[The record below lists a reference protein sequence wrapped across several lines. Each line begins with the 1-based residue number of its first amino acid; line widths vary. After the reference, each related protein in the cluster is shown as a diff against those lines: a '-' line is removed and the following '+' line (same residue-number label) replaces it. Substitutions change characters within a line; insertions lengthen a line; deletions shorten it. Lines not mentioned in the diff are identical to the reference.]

1 MRPLSVAQK
10 SFVNQPRRFFNAD
23 VVATET
29 PEQSQDRTVSEFNE
43 RVGADQTFNENKHSY
58 VLTFPWNFEEVL
70 DDYAKHR
77 PMSESSYWHRW
88 MTNSRAVVDF
98 NNLFREF
105 HQACAIPDQQGLD
118 KVCEPRLAS
127 YVGDSIRRIHFH
139 GLDVEMANLTVEQ
152 PSIKILKAEVSQGLN
167 VDRSLNSRN
176 ASDYNINRNHN
187 IFGAKWSTYSPKN
200 TSNDDRHVLDVLDTE
215 NHRPYLV
222 SLTCLVESP
231 MKLYVLN

>member
-1 MRPLSVAQK
+1 
-10 SFVNQPRRFFNAD
+10 
-23 VVATET
+23 
-29 PEQSQDRTVSEFNE
+29 
-43 RVGADQTFNENKHSY
+43 
-58 VLTFPWNFEEVL
+58 LTFPWNFEEVL

-88 MTNSRAVVDF
+88 MTNSRASVDF

-152 PSIKILKAEVSQGLN
+152 PSIKILKAEV
-167 VDRSLNSRN
+167 
-176 ASDYNINRNHN
+176 
-187 IFGAKWSTYSPKN
+187 
-200 TSNDDRHVLDVLDTE
+200 
-215 NHRPYLV
+215 
-222 SLTCLVESP
+222 
-231 MKLYVLN
+231 

>member
-1 MRPLSVAQK
+1 M
-10 SFVNQPRRFFNAD
+10 
-23 VVATET
+23 
-29 PEQSQDRTVSEFNE
+29 
-43 RVGADQTFNENKHSY
+43 
-58 VLTFPWNFEEVL
+58 TFPWNFEEVL

-88 MTNSRAVVDF
+88 MTNSRTVDF

-152 PSIKILKAEVSQGLN
+152 PSIKILKAEV
-167 VDRSLNSRN
+167 
-176 ASDYNINRNHN
+176 
-187 IFGAKWSTYSPKN
+187 
-200 TSNDDRHVLDVLDTE
+200 
-215 NHRPYLV
+215 
-222 SLTCLVESP
+222 
-231 MKLYVLN
+231 